1 MDKTTA
7 LILAIVIIVVLAAV
21 AIVTFVLYKKTP
33 DPKGCENL
41 EPDEGLCCA
50 CLKSG
55 CPFYAQYH
63 AAKPAEDQPASTPNK
78 PASPSAPAPAD
89 ASKAQPKEESSAKP
103 GEKK

>member
-1 MDKTTA
+1 MNQAGYIA
-7 LILAIVIIVVLAAV
+7 LTIVIIVVLAIIAV
-21 AIVTFVLYKKTP
+21 VSFILYKKTP
-33 DPKGCENL
+33 APKGCENL

-63 AAKPAEDQPASTPNK
+63 DKKAEAASAS
-78 PASPSAPAPAD
+78 AAPSAPSAP
-89 ASKAQPKEESSAKP
+89 KAPQAPSPSEDK

>member
-1 MDKTTA
+1 MNQAGYIA
-7 LILAIVIIVVLAAV
+7 LTIVIIVVLAIIAV
-21 AIVTFVLYKKTP
+21 VSFILYKKTP
-33 DPKGCENL
+33 APKGCENL

-63 AAKPAEDQPASTPNK
+63 DKKAEDAS
-78 PASPSAPAPAD
+78 ASAAPSAPSTPKAPQAPSPSED
-89 ASKAQPKEESSAKP
+89 K